1 MIPLVS
7 SECVIKGLFFLL
19 TSIYVLVTYRDTQ
32 DRTSSDPS
40 LSEWDICWPV
50 ATWYMSWHVAIC
62 LSVVSLPSKLFKLDV
77 EEHDLSPPSP
87 DWRRFTIL
95 LFWYLAGLPVAYVMR
110 GTCSAEAPGTWGR
123 ALRVFIE
130 GIVAFGLAGCI
141 YGLGRCLLPAQPR
154 SRVMVL
160 PFLPEK
166 KSPAPPGNEPHCAAV
181 ETV

>member
-1 MIPLVS
+1 VLAHGDLVHELACGHMPL
-7 SECVIKGLFFLL
+7 CGLPPIQTLQTRVRALPPLFGRSNLL
-19 TSIYVLVTYRDTQ
+19 TTFWT
-32 DRTSSDPS
+32 PS
-40 LSEWDICWPV
+40 
-50 ATWYMSWHVAIC
+50 
-62 LSVVSLPSKLFKLDV
+62 V

-95 LFWYLAGLPVAYVMR
+95 LFWYLAGFPVAYVMR

-130 GIVAFGLAGCI
+130 GVVAFGLAGCI

-154 SRVMVL
+154 SRVMIL

-166 KSPAPPGNEPHCAAV
+166 KSPAPPGNEPHCATV
-181 ETV
+181 ESV